1 MVYEQNLRP
10 AEEQHQPW
18 LDRVERQLL
27 AAYDLLEAEFAGVTD
42 GWSFGERPM
51 QADITAAV
59 TWRFTRHVLPDTI
72 TTGRYPRLDDLSRR
86 AEALSEFVACPI
98 P

>member
-1 MVYEQNLRP
+1 M
-10 AEEQHQPW
+10 
-18 LDRVERQLL
+18 DRVERQLL